1 MMGVLEEMWM
11 FPRFV
16 GKMQMVKKEMAA
28 GEEVR
33 VEVSVPEMRKSLQGL
48 KTSDPEAKL
57 GVCPEEGAEE
67 GKESVPERERRKETL
82 APTDATATEHA
93 SGQTEF

>member
-1 MMGVLEEMWM
+1 
-11 FPRFV
+11 
-16 GKMQMVKKEMAA
+16 
-28 GEEVR
+28 
-33 VEVSVPEMRKSLQGL
+33 MRKSLQGL

-57 GVCPEEGAEE
+57 GVCPEEGEE
-67 GKESVPERERRKETL
+67 KKKERRESAPERERRKETP